1 MEVDIN
7 LDLVHHKT
15 DTKVVGPSNRD
26 GRNLL
31 RMVLTLGA
39 GIAFGLVLAVCFLE
53 GQSIGAASVRSMLS
67 DSSLA
72 KQNAAPEDKSV
83 RLLHDIVRDWRPVVT
98 TSPNT
103 D

>member
-1 MEVDIN
+1 VEVDIN
-7 LDLVHHKT
+7 LELVHQKT
-15 DTKVVGPSNRD
+15 DTVGPSGGD
-26 GRNLL
+26 GRSLL
-31 RMVLTLGA
+31 GLLATLGA